1 MTNLFKTTSRAA
13 LIAMIA
19 AAPIA
24 GYAQTADT
32 GAEVKKPEAS
42 AEATADAQTG
52 TEMPKADAKDDMAA
66 DTATDPAAP
75 VDGESDM
82 AAGEAPMDD
91 STDMAAG
98 DAMTADPAAED
109 MAEAEEPAKPVDG
122 QITMQDDDTILAD
135 DLIGATVFNGT
146 DATVGDID
154 DLIIGMDGTVKG
166 VVIGV
171 GGFLG
176 LGEKHV
182 AIEMASLD
190 VVNDDAGNPR
200 LITSATEEDLK
211 AAPEF
216 VTAEAQQREADN
228 AAMQSEGTG
237 SGTMDAA
244 PVQ

>member
-24 GYAQTADT
+24 GYAQTATTDT
-32 GAEVKKPEAS
+32 
-42 AEATADAQTG
+42 TTTTT
-52 TEMPKADAKDDMAA
+52 TEMPKADMNA
-66 DTATDPAAP
+66 DATAPMATDPAAP
-75 VDGESDM
+75 
-82 AAGEAPMDD
+82 AATDD
-91 STDMAAG
+91 T
-98 DAMTADPAAED
+98 MT
-109 MAEAEEPAKPVDG
+109 AEAETPAQPVEG
-122 QITMQDDDTILAD
+122 QITMQDADTILAD
-135 DLIGATVFNGT
+135 DLIGATVYNNT

-176 LGEKHV
+176 LGEKEV
-182 AIEMASLD
+182 AIEMASLT

-216 VTAEAQQREADN
+216 VTAEDQQREADN
-228 AAMQSEGTG
+228 ASMESTGTG
-237 SGTMDAA
+237 GTMDPA

>member
-32 GAEVKKPEAS
+32 GAEVKPDAT
-42 AEATADAQTG
+42 AEATPAPDAGASTTTPEAEG
-52 TEMPKADAKDDMAA
+52 SSDMAA
-66 DTATDPAAP
+66 DDTMTTEPTDDVATDEGMETKPAT
-75 VDGESDM
+75 DG
-82 AAGEAPMDD
+82 
-91 STDMAAG
+91 MAAG
-98 DAMTADPAAED
+98 DTMTTEPAADD
-109 MAEAEEPAKPVDG
+109 MAEAEEPAKPVEG
-122 QITMQDDDTILAD
+122 QITMQDADTILAD
-135 DLIGATVFNGT
+135 DLIGATVYNNT

-154 DLIIGMDGTVKG
+154 DLIIGLDGTVKG

-176 LGEKHV
+176 LGEKQV
-182 AIEMASLD
+182 AIEMASLE

-200 LITSATEEDLK
+200 LITSATEEDLS

-216 VTAEAQQREADN
+216 VTAEDQQREADN
-228 AAMQSEGTG
+228 ASMQSTGTG
-237 SGTMDAA
+237 GTMDAA